1 MALLNQK
8 LIKSIFENNFYG
20 FKEIKSIERLIT
32 VEYTQE
38 NLIYISEIL
47 KTGAYSRIDK
57 LEPSRNV
64 LGRIWSYSNFQT
76 RIQNYFMV
84 CMWILKRISMYM
96 TSFVSKRNG
105 ALRQPGLMSAGIM
118 NYHRT
123 LLSFSTF
130 SLLSRPNR
138 ASLLNRKIPGIA

>member
-38 NLIYISEIL
+38 NLITISEVL

-64 LGRIWSYSNFQT
+64 FGENLVIFKFSDQDSKLFYGLYVDFET
-76 RIQNYFMV
+76 D
-84 CMWILKRISMYM
+84 LKVYDIFLEQKERS
-96 TSFVSKRNG
+96 S
-105 ALRQPGLMSAGIM
+105 
-118 NYHRT
+118 
-123 LLSFSTF
+123 
-130 SLLSRPNR
+130 
-138 ASLLNRKIPGIA
+138 